1 MSPRRGYPR
10 ALPVAALV
18 VLGVCQAVTARAT
31 PMDDLIAQERDHFG
45 KGVTLAHEE
54 KFDQALR
61 EFEMA
66 YQTKHNFWV
75 LFNLAQ
81 AHVALEHTDDAI
93 QILGKYLSDGRGHL
107 ARKRIQEV
115 TKQLDELARDLL
127 LAREDHASP
136 PGVLVGGPGSATAAG
151 GTRAALP
158 SLAPPIGQLVPE
170 RTQPLPGPPGQAFPP
185 IDDAPR
191 SNRHTRISP
200 VVFHALA
207 ISGAALGA
215 ASIGVYLWNRRR
227 FDDWSATNSA
237 LRQQVDMPGYEER
250 QLANN
255 RRASTISQISTLDVG
270 LALTAGALLAS
281 DAVIW
286 FANRRAPEGGA
297 PPPAAR
303 PVAALD
309 LEWRAGSGAS
319 VNWKTR
325 W

>member
-1 MSPRRGYPR
+1 MSPRRGHPC
-10 ALPVAALV
+10 ALPVAAVV
-18 VLGVCQAVTARAT
+18 VLGVCHAVTVRAT

-45 KGVTLAHEE
+45 KGVALAHQER
-54 KFDQALR
+54 FDEALR
-61 EFEMA
+61 EFEVA

-107 ARKRIQEV
+107 PRKRIQEV
-115 TKQLDELARDLL
+115 TKQLDELARDLQ

-136 PGVLVGGPGSATAAG
+136 PDVLAGGPGSGTAADG
-151 GTRAALP
+151 ARAALP
-158 SLAPPIGQLVPE
+158 ALVPPIAQLMPE
-170 RTQPLPGPPGQAFPP
+170 RAQPLPGPPGQMFPP
-185 IDDAPR
+185 VDDAPR

-200 VVFHALA
+200 AVFHALA

-215 ASIGVYLWNRRR
+215 ASIGVYFWNRSR
-227 FDDWSATNSA
+227 FDDWSTTNSA

-255 RRASTISQISTLDVG
+255 RRASTISQISTLDVA

-286 FANRRAPEGGA
+286 FANRRAPEGSAA
-297 PPPAAR
+297 PSATR
-303 PVAALD
+303 PMAALD
-309 LEWRAGSGAS
+309 LEWRVGSGPS
-319 VNWKTR
+319 VNWNTR